1 MPLPSLKD
9 QFAALIATPSVSC
22 TQPALDQSNRAVI
35 DLLAGWLGD
44 LGFACEI
51 QQVSPGKF
59 NLLASHGSGPGGLV
73 LAGHS
78 DTVPYDPQL
87 WKTDPLQLT
96 EVGDRWVGLGSC
108 DMKGFFALVVEAVQ
122 PLLAHDFKQ
131 PLLILATC
139 DEESSMA
146 GARALAE
153 AGRPLGRA
161 AVIGEPTG
169 LRPIRMHKG
178 ILMER
183 IDILGRSGHSSDP
196 TLGHSAMEAMHAV
209 MSELMG
215 LRQQWQQAYRNPQ
228 FSVPQ
233 PTLNFGCIHGGDNP
247 NRICGQCALEFDLRP
262 LPGMDVEQLRAAI
275 RQKLAPLAEQH
286 QVRIDYTPLFPEAPA
301 FEQAADAELV
311 RLAERLTG
319 HRAEAVAFATEA
331 PYFQS
336 LGCEALVL
344 GPGDIACAHQP
355 GEYLEMSRIEPTVR
369 LLRELIQHYCLS
381 PAIPPSIQTLTQGD
395 RA

>member
-1 MPLPSLKD
+1 MPLPPLKD
-9 QFAALIATPSVSC
+9 QFAALIAAPSVSC
-22 TQPALDQSNRAVI
+22 TQAALDQSNRAVI

-51 QQVSPGKF
+51 QQVTPGKF
-59 NLLASHGSGPGGLV
+59 NLLASYGSGPGGLV

-78 DTVPYDPQL
+78 DTVPFDPQL
-87 WKTDPLQLT
+87 WQTDPLKLT
-96 EVGDRWVGLGSC
+96 EVDGRWVGLGSC
-108 DMKGFFALVVEAVQ
+108 DMKGFFALIIEAVRTLLDQ
-122 PLLAHDFKQ
+122 PFKQ

-146 GARALAE
+146 GARALAA

-169 LRPIRMHKG
+169 LRPIRLHKG
-178 ILMER
+178 VMMER

-196 TLGHSAMEAMHAV
+196 RLGHSALEAMHEA
-209 MSELMG
+209 MGELMG
-215 LRQQWQQAYRNPQ
+215 LRRQWQREFNNAQ

-262 LPGMDVEQLRAAI
+262 LPGMDPEALRAAI
-275 RQKLAPLAEQH
+275 RGKLQPLAERH
-286 QVRIDYTPLFPEAPA
+286 QVRIDYAPLFPEVPP

-319 HRAEAVAFATEA
+319 HSAEAVAFGTEA
-331 PYFQS
+331 PYLQR
-336 LGCEALVL
+336 LGCETLVL

-355 GEYLEMSRIEPTVR
+355 GEYLEMSRLQPTVR
-369 LLRELIQHYCLS
+369 LLRELIEHYCLS
-381 PAIPPSIQTLTQGD
+381 PAVA
-395 RA
+395 R

>member
-1 MPLPSLKD
+1 MSLPPLKD
-9 QFAALIATPSVSC
+9 QFAALIAAPSVSC
-22 TQPALDQSNRAVI
+22 TQPELDQSNRAVI

-44 LGFACEI
+44 LGFACDI
-51 QQVSPGKF
+51 QQVNPGKF
-59 NLLASHGSGPGGLV
+59 NLLASFGSGPGGLV

-87 WKTDPLQLT
+87 WASDPLTLT
-96 EVGDRWVGLGSC
+96 ESGDRWVGLGVC
-108 DMKGFFALVVEAVQ
+108 DMKGFFPLIIEAVRTLLDQ
-122 PLLAHDFKQ
+122 PFRQ

-139 DEESSMA
+139 DEESSMS

-169 LRPIRMHKG
+169 LRPIRLHKG
-178 ILMER
+178 VMMER

-196 TLGHSAMEAMHAV
+196 SLGRSALEAMHQV
-209 MSELMG
+209 MGELMG
-215 LRQQWQQAYRNPQ
+215 LRQQWQREYNNAQ
-228 FSVPQ
+228 FTVPQ

-262 LPGMDVEQLRAAI
+262 LPGMDPNVLRAAI
-275 RQKLAPLAEQH
+275 RGKLAPLAERH
-286 QVRIDYTPLFPEAPA
+286 QVQIDYAPLFPEVPP
-301 FEQAADAELV
+301 FEQSADAELV

-319 HRAEAVAFATEA
+319 HAAEAVAFGTEA
-331 PYFQS
+331 PYLQR
-336 LGCEALVL
+336 LGCETLVL

-355 GEYLEMSRIEPTVR
+355 GEYLELSRLEPTVR
-369 LLRELIQHYCLS
+369 VLRELIQHYCLS
-381 PAIPPSIQTLTQGD
+381 PASG
-395 RA
+395 R

>member
-9 QFAALIATPSVSC
+9 QFAALIAAPSVSC

-44 LGFACEI
+44 LGFACDI
-51 QQVSPGKF
+51 QQVAPGKF
-59 NLLASHGSGPGGLV
+59 NLLASYGSGPGGLV

-78 DTVPYDPQL
+78 DTVPYDPGL
-87 WKTDPLQLT
+87 WQTDPLKLT
-96 EVGDRWVGLGSC
+96 EVDGRWVGLGSC
-108 DMKGFFALVVEAVQ
+108 DMKGFFALIIEAVQ

-139 DEESSMA
+139 DEESSMS

-169 LRPIRMHKG
+169 LKPIRLHKG
-178 ILMER
+178 VMMER

-196 TLGHSAMEAMHAV
+196 SLGHSALEAMHQV
-209 MSELMG
+209 MAELMG
-215 LRQQWQQAYRNPQ
+215 LRRQWQKQFHNAQ

-262 LPGMDVEQLRAAI
+262 LPGMDPEALRAAI
-275 RQKLAPLAEQH
+275 RQKLQPLAEQH
-286 QVRIDYTPLFPEAPA
+286 QVKIDYAPLFPEVPP

-311 RLAERLTG
+311 RVAERLTG
-319 HRAEAVAFATEA
+319 HRAEAVAFGTEA
-331 PYFQS
+331 PYLQR
-336 LGCEALVL
+336 LGCETLVL

-355 GEYLEMSRIEPTVR
+355 GEYLEMSRLQPTVR
-369 LLRELIQHYCLS
+369 LLRELIEHYCLS
-381 PAIPPSIQTLTQGD
+381 PVIA
-395 RA
+395 R

>member
-1 MPLPSLKD
+1 MPLPSLKE
-9 QFAALIATPSVSC
+9 QFAALIAAPSVSC
-22 TQPALDQSNRAVI
+22 TQPSLDQSNRAVI

-44 LGFACEI
+44 LGFACDI
-51 QQVSPGKF
+51 QQVTPGKF
-59 NLLASHGSGPGGLV
+59 NLLASYGSGPGGLV

-78 DTVPYDPQL
+78 DTVPYDPEL
-87 WKTDPLQLT
+87 WQTDPLKLT
-96 EVGDRWVGLGSC
+96 EVDGRWVGLGSC
-108 DMKGFFALVVEAVQ
+108 DMKGFFALIIEAVQ
-122 PLLAHDFKQ
+122 PMLAHDFKQ

-169 LRPIRMHKG
+169 LKPIRLHKG
-178 ILMER
+178 VMMER

-196 TLGHSAMEAMHAV
+196 SLGHSALEAMHQV
-209 MSELMG
+209 MGELMN
-215 LRQQWQQAYRNPQ
+215 LRRQWQQEYNNAQ

-233 PTLNFGCIHGGDNP
+233 PTMNFGCIHGGDNP

-262 LPGMDVEQLRAAI
+262 LPGMDPEVLRNAI
-275 RQKLAPLAEQH
+275 RHKLAPLAEQH
-286 QVRIDYTPLFPEAPA
+286 QVRIDYAPLFPEVPP

-311 RLAERLTG
+311 RVAERLTG
-319 HRAEAVAFATEA
+319 HRAEAVAFGTEA
-331 PYFQS
+331 PYLQR
-336 LGCEALVL
+336 LGCETLVL

-355 GEYLEMSRIEPTVR
+355 GEYLEMSRLQPTVR
-369 LLRELIQHYCLS
+369 LLRELIEHYCLS
-381 PAIPPSIQTLTQGD
+381 PVIA
-395 RA
+395 R